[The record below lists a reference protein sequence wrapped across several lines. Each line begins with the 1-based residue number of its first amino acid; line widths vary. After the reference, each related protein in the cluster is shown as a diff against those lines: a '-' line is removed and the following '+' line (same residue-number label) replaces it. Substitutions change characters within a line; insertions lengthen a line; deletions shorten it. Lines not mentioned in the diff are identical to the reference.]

1 MSVRGTIY
9 ILSLHK
15 FDINVSTVMYVII
28 VHRMSINQWSFLKGS
43 SEITNVILYNR
54 ERNLL
59 SSNCSAS

>member
-1 MSVRGTIY
+1 MSVRDTIY

-43 SEITNVILYNR
+43 SEIANVILYNR